1 MLCGNPFTTTAKN
14 FRVFASKRKIEKN
27 EAVPGS
33 ACLQFEQTEMNFNL
47 ARSMRRMRPFSALSI
62 QRRVLANFVARVSC
76 QRFFAASI
84 CPSNEDFKR
93 QPTIH
98 CCGRPESQHAAA
110 IELSTPRRFIGG
122 VQLWLSTFV

>member
-47 ARSMRRMRPFSALSI
+47 ARSMRRQRPFSEH
-62 QRRVLANFVARVSC
+62 FY
-76 QRFFAASI
+76 AASRS
-84 CPSNEDFKR
+84 CKFARKSLM
-93 QPTIH
+93 PTIL
-98 CCGRPESQHAAA
+98 CGIRLT
-110 IELSTPRRFIGG
+110 IKRG
-122 VQLWLSTFV
+122 